1 MVRETDAVKVLV
13 IEDDAKTASA
23 LRRGLEAEG
32 YTVDVARD
40 GHDGLWLA
48 IEVGADVIVLD
59 VMLPGLSGYLVCRE
73 LRERDIRT
81 PILMLTAKDGE
92 WDEAEGLDTGADD
105 YLVKPFSFT
114 VLLARLRALLRR
126 SSDVPP
132 PIEVGDLRIDPAA
145 RRAWRGSTEVG
156 LTARQYEVLEFLV
169 RRAGQVQSK
178 DDILRGVW
186 PHDFEGDPNIV
197 EVYVA
202 RIRRAVD
209 EPFGRHSIQTVR
221 GAGYRIV
228 DEDEP

>member
-1 MVRETDAVKVLV
+1 MVRETERVKVLV
-13 IEDDAKTASA
+13 IEDDAKTADA

-40 GHDGLWLA
+40 GNDGLWMA
-48 IEVGADVIVLD
+48 TETGADVIVLD
-59 VMLPGLSGYLVCRE
+59 IMLPGLNGYRVCSE
-73 LRERDIRT
+73 LRSREVRT

-132 PIEVGDLRIDPAA
+132 PIQVGDLRIDPAG
-145 RRAWRGSTEVG
+145 RRAWRGPTEIA
-156 LTARQYEVLEFLV
+156 LTTRQYDVLEFLV

-178 DDILRGVW
+178 DDILHGVW

-202 RIRRAVD
+202 RIRRVVD
-209 EPFGRHSIQTVR
+209 EPFGRHTIDTVR
-221 GAGYRIV
+221 GAGYRLLA
-228 DEDEP
+228 